1 MGIFA
6 FFRGSSEPEAFA
18 HPSEPQ
24 LAQSPVPPTSES
36 LARPS
41 AAAGTLFSGL
51 DDPDLM
57 AYMRAGAETASGAY
71 ISASK
76 ALQNMA
82 LLRCVTLISESIGML
97 PLNLLERG
105 DEKAHATDHPLYKV
119 LKRRPNSWQTPY
131 EFKSLLQGHVLQH
144 GNAYARIIR
153 SRGEVTA
160 LIPMHPTRT
169 APKQNDDWSLTY
181 TYTRENGTTLDL
193 SGADVL
199 HLRDLSDDG
208 IVGLSRVKL
217 AKEALGIAQQAERAA
232 ARLFKNG
239 VMAGGSLASPNS
251 LSDQA
256 YKRLQ
261 DSLEGKSGADQAH
274 KWMILEEGLKAEKWA
289 ASASDSQHLEN
300 RNHQIE
306 EVARAFGVPRPL
318 LMMDD
323 TSWGSGIEQLAIFFV
338 QYALQHW
345 FTVWEEAAARSLLT
359 SAEANT
365 YYVKF
370 NERAL
375 LRGTLKDQAEYFAK
389 ALGSGGHAPWMAQNE
404 VRDLQ
409 DMPRSSDPGVDTVRP
424 PNTSSTR
431 TTNEPAKPA

>member
-1 MGIFA
+1 MFD
-6 FFRGSSEPEAFA
+6 FFRAKPVAEA
-18 HPSEPQ
+18 
-24 LAQSPVPPTSES
+24 ES
-36 LARPS
+36 RQNAPS
-41 AAAGTLFSGL
+41 ASAGHVFSGL
-51 DDPDLM
+51 DDPDLVNF
-57 AYMRAGAETASGAY
+57 MRSGGDTGSGAY
-71 ISASK
+71 VNAAK

-97 PLNLLERG
+97 PLNLVERG
-105 DEKAHATDHPLYKV
+105 DEKKHASDHPLYRL

-131 EFKSLLQGHVLQH
+131 EFKSLLQSHVLQH
-144 GNAYARIIR
+144 GNAYARIIW
-153 SRGEVTA
+153 SRGEITN
-160 LIPMHPTRT
+160 LIPMHPTQT
-169 APKQNDDWSLTY
+169 VPSQNDDWSITY
-181 TYTRENGTTLDL
+181 RYTRKNGSFIDL
-193 SGADVL
+193 PGAEVF
-199 HLRDLSDDG
+199 HLRDVSDDG

-217 AKEALGIAQQAERAA
+217 AKEAIGIALQAERAA

-239 VMAGGSLASPNS
+239 VMAGGALASPS
-251 LSDQA
+251 ALSEQA

-261 DSLEGKSGADQAH
+261 DSLEGKSGAEQAQ

-289 ASASDSQHLEN
+289 ESAADSQHLES

-306 EVARAFGVPRPL
+306 EIARAFGVPRPL

-359 SAEANT
+359 AQEADI
-365 YYVKF
+365 YQIKF

-404 VRDLQ
+404 VRELQ
-409 DMPRSSDPGVDTVRP
+409 DMPRSNDPGADTVRG
-424 PNTSSTR
+424 PNTSAPAR
-431 TTNEPAKPA
+431 NPNEPAKTP

>member
-1 MGIFA
+1 MGIFDI
-6 FFRGSSEPEAFA
+6 FRSKSAPEA
-18 HPSEPQ
+18 
-24 LAQSPVPPTSES
+24 ES
-36 LARPS
+36 RPGPS
-41 AAAGTLFSGL
+41 ASSGELFSGL
-51 DDPDLM
+51 DDPDLL
-57 AYMRAGAETASGAY
+57 AFMRAGAETASGAY

-97 PLNLLERG
+97 PLNLMVRG
-105 DEKAHATDHPLYKV
+105 ADKQQAVDHPLYRV

-131 EFKSLLQGHVLQH
+131 EFKSLLQSHVLQH
-144 GNAYARIIR
+144 GNGYARIIR
-153 SRGEVTA
+153 SRGEVTN

-169 APKQNDDWSLTY
+169 VPKQNDDWSLTY
-181 TYTRENGTTLDL
+181 RYTRENGTALDL
-193 SGADVL
+193 PGAEVL

-208 IVGLSRVKL
+208 IIGLSRVKL

-239 VMAGGSLASPNS
+239 VMAGGSLAAPGP

-359 SAEANT
+359 PVESET
-365 YYVKF
+365 HYVKF

-424 PNTSSTR
+424 PNTSAKQGTS
-431 TTNEPAKPA
+431 NEPVKTP